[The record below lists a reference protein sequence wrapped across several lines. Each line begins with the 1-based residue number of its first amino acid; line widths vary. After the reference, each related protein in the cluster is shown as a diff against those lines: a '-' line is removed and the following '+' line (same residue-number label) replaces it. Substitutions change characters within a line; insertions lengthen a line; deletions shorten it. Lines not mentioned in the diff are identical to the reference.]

1 MRMTSFSW
9 LTRLARDRGAN
20 VAAMM
25 AVAMIPLAA
34 LAGSALDVSRMYVVK
49 SRLQQACDAGVL
61 AGRRF
66 MATDG
71 GTTLDANATTQ
82 AKTFFTNN
90 FGAGFFGSSSA
101 TFTPTKTSDQQV
113 AGTATVQ
120 VPMTVMKMFSMATAN
135 LTVTCKAR
143 FDIADTDIVFVL
155 DTTGSMACRPEDTDT
170 QCNSYVSSTTVQ
182 SYARPGSDPDAV
194 AGYLGSTAYA
204 VPETTAGNGSRIK
217 ALRQAVKDFSAVIA
231 SSVDSSTRVRYG
243 FVTYTS
249 TVNAGKAI
257 YQVSPSYLLGG
268 VNGET
273 VAYQT
278 RWPWKDYEISWTG
291 TANNKTS
298 TNCTTIDGT
307 RSPAVSAPLTYNNS
321 SGTATWSGGQRW
333 NSSDGKC
340 YGNLTRT
347 VGPQYQYQQYSWDV
361 SKFLSGSTV
370 TDPTKVKGETTA
382 WDGCV
387 EERATEAGTTSFT
400 SASYDL
406 DPDLIPTTDARTRW
420 RPMWPDV
427 EYFRQSSPTDTSNG
441 DDTSYRPSYNL
452 AWMRKSGYYSC
463 GKPIHRLST
472 MSASDIAAYVDAADF
487 KPLGGTYHDTGMIW
501 GTRLLSNAG
510 VFSSDNKGRTGQP
523 LPRKVIVFLTDGDM
537 SPSEVIY
544 GMYGVENF
552 DKRVSNG
559 DTGNLTSYHNARFLY
574 ECGRARQLGID
585 VWTVAID
592 TSSSDQLTQCAR
604 NSSQA
609 LYTTTGSGLSAIF
622 QKIAKQVA
630 MLRIDQ

>member
-9 LTRLARDRGAN
+9 LTRLGRDRGAN

-25 AVAMIPLAA
+25 AVAMLPLAA

-71 GTTLDANATTQ
+71 GTTLDATATAQ
-82 AKTFFTNN
+82 AKTFFNNN
-90 FGAGFFGSSSA
+90 FGTGYFGAANA

-155 DTTGSMACRPEDTDT
+155 DTTGSMACRPEDTDA
-170 QCNSYVSSTTVQ
+170 QCSSYVNANPAQAYT
-182 SYARPGSDPDAV
+182 RPGSDPDAV
-194 AGYLGSTAYA
+194 AGYLNSTGYA

-217 ALRQAVKDFSAVIA
+217 ALRQAVKDFAAVIT
-231 SSVDSSTRVRYG
+231 SSMDSSTRVRYG

-257 YQVSPSYLLGG
+257 YQMSPNYLLGATS
-268 VNGET
+268 GEKWW
-273 VAYQT
+273 YQSRT
-278 RWPWKDYEISWTG
+278 PASGESVESATG
-291 TANNKTS
+291 SPNYKAQADCTAVM
-298 TNCTTIDGT
+298 GT
-307 RSPAVSAPLTYNNS
+307 RSY
-321 SGTATWSGGQRW
+321 GTAGTFDATATASYTGGQVWSGGR
-333 NSSDGKC
+333 C
-340 YGNLTRT
+340 YGNVTRNM
-347 VGPQYQYQQYSWDV
+347 VPNYAYDKFNLDV
-361 SKFLSGSTV
+361 SKYITGAAV
-370 TDPTKVKGETTA
+370 TDPSKLAVTGATSK

-387 EERATEAGTTSFT
+387 EERQTQAGTTNFT

-406 DPDLIPTTDARTRW
+406 DPELIPNATLVQTRW
-420 RPMWPDV
+420 RPMWADV
-427 EYFRQSSPTDTSNG
+427 EYLRKDTAA
-441 DDTSYRPSYNL
+441 DTGIGEDHANL
-452 AWMRKSGYYSC
+452 GSASQRKSGFYSC
-463 GKPIHRLST
+463 GKPIHRLSAMT
-472 MSASDIAAYVDAADF
+472 ASAIAAYVDAPDF

-501 GTRLLSNAG
+501 GTRLLASAG
-510 VFSSDNKGRTGQP
+510 IFAADNSGRTGQP
-523 LPRKVIVFLTDGDM
+523 SPRKIIVFLTDGVM
-537 SPSEVIY
+537 SPSPSIY
-544 GMYGVENF
+544 GLYGLEGV
-552 DKRVSNG
+552 DQRVSGG
-559 DTGNLTSYHNARFLY
+559 DTGNLTNYHNARFLY

-592 TSSSDQLTQCAR
+592 DAPSDQLTQCAR

>member
-1 MRMTSFSW
+1 MRMTNFSW

-66 MATDG
+66 MASDG
-71 GTTLDANATTQ
+71 SASLDATATAQ

-90 FGAGFFGSSSA
+90 FGAGYFGA
-101 TFTPTKTSDQQV
+101 TNPTFTPVKTSDQQV

-120 VPMTVMKMFSMATAN
+120 VPMTVMKMFAMAASN

-143 FDIADTDIVFVL
+143 YDIADTDIVFVL
-155 DTTGSMACRPEDTDT
+155 DTTGSMACRPEDTDA
-170 QCNSYVSSTTVQ
+170 QCNSYTSANPAQPYT
-182 SYARPGSDPDAV
+182 RPSSDPDAMQ
-194 AGYLGSTAYA
+194 GYLGSTSYA

-217 ALRQAVKDFSAVIA
+217 ALRQAVKDFAAVIA

-249 TVNAGKAI
+249 TINAGKAI
-257 YQVSPSYLLGG
+257 YQVSPAYLLGG
-268 VNGET
+268 T
-273 VAYQT
+273 TSDKTWSYQT
-278 RWPWKDYEISWTG
+278 RSFNGGEAQESATG
-291 TANNKTS
+291 SPNSKSQTD
-298 TNCTTIDGT
+298 CTTVMGT
-307 RSPAVSAPLTYNNS
+307 RSY
-321 SGTATWSGGQRW
+321 GTAGTFNTTATATYSGGQLW
-333 NSSDGKC
+333 SSGRC
-340 YGNLTRT
+340 YGNVTRNMVPT
-347 VGPQYQYQQYSWDV
+347 YDYAKKELDI
-361 SKFLSGSTV
+361 SKFLTGVSV
-370 TDPTKVKGETTA
+370 PDPSKITGATSI
-382 WDGCV
+382 WDGCI
-387 EERATEAGTTSFT
+387 EERYTQAGTTDFT
-400 SASYDL
+400 SDSYDL
-406 DPDLIPTTDARTRW
+406 TPELIPTSDVKTRW
-420 RPMWPDV
+420 RPMWADV
-427 EYFRQSSPTDTSNG
+427 EYNRTNFNGETGNGEDHNNLGGASRRQ
-441 DDTSYRPSYNL
+441 L
-452 AWMRKSGYYSC
+452 GYYSC
-463 GKPIHRLST
+463 GKPIHRLSAMT
-472 MSASDIAAYVDAADF
+472 TSEIANYVDAPDF

-501 GTRLLSNAG
+501 GTRLLSSAG
-510 VFSSDNKGRTGQP
+510 IFAADNTGRTGQP
-523 LPRKVIVFLTDGDM
+523 APRKVIVFLTDGDM
-537 SPSEVIY
+537 SPNASLY
-544 GMYGVENF
+544 GLYGVESL
-552 DKRVSNG
+552 DRRVSNG
-559 DTGNLTSYHNARFLY
+559 DTGNLTNYHNARFLY

-609 LYTTTGSGLSAIF
+609 LYTTTGSGLTAIF

>member
-1 MRMTSFSW
+1 M
-9 LTRLARDRGAN
+9 TRLARDRGAN

-71 GTTLDANATTQ
+71 GTTLDATATAQ

-90 FGAGFFGSSSA
+90 FGAGYFGA
-101 TFTPTKTSDQQV
+101 ANARFTPSKTSDQQV

-120 VPMTVMKMFSMATAN
+120 VPMTVMKMFSMATAD

-170 QCNSYVSSTTVQ
+170 QCNNYVSANSARAYT
-182 SYARPGSDPDAV
+182 RPGSDPDAMP
-194 AGYLGSTAYA
+194 GYLNSTGYA

-217 ALRQAVKDFSAVIA
+217 ALRQAVKDFAAVIA

-249 TVNAGKAI
+249 TINAGKAI
-257 YQVSPSYLLGG
+257 YQVAPSYLVGG
-268 VNGET
+268 AANDKWD
-273 VAYQT
+273 YQT
-278 RWPWKDYEISWTG
+278 RWITDEYVASWSG
-291 TANNKTS
+291 TANGKS
-298 TNCTTIDGT
+298 SANCGT
-307 RSPAVSAPLTYNNS
+307 VMGNRAPLTAPAFAS
-321 SGTATWSGGQRW
+321 DGTASYTGGQLW
-333 NSSDGKC
+333 NSKDNTC
-340 YGNLTRT
+340 YGNVTRNMGPVYTYGQRKLDVTGFVAGKT
-347 VGPQYQYQQYSWDV
+347 VG
-361 SKFLSGSTV
+361 
-370 TDPTKVKGETTA
+370 DPTKVAATNTA
-382 WDGCV
+382 WDGCI
-387 EERATEAGTTSFT
+387 EERATQSGTTNFT

-406 DPDLIPTTDARTRW
+406 DPELIPSNGTDTRW
-420 RPMWPDV
+420 RPMWADV
-427 EYFRQSSPTDTSNG
+427 EYNRLLTGVSPDTTNG
-441 DDTSYRPSYNL
+441 DDNNKHQNFGGVDRRQL
-452 AWMRKSGYYSC
+452 GYYSC
-463 GKPIHRLST
+463 GKPVHRLSA
-472 MSASDIAAYVDAADF
+472 MSNADIAAYVDASDF
-487 KPLGGTYHDTGMIW
+487 RPLGGTYHDTGMIW
-501 GTRLLSNAG
+501 GTRLLSGSGIFAADNAG
-510 VFSSDNKGRTGQP
+510 RAGQP
-523 LPRKVIVFLTDGDM
+523 VPRKVIVFLTDGDM
-537 SPSEVIY
+537 SPNAALY
-544 GMYGVENF
+544 GLYGVENF

-559 DTGNLTSYHNARFLY
+559 DTGNLTNYHNARFLY

>member
-1 MRMTSFSW
+1 MRMTNFSW

-66 MATDG
+66 MASDG
-71 GTTLDANATTQ
+71 GTTLDATATAQ

-90 FGAGFFGSSSA
+90 FGAGYFGATGA
-101 TFTPTKTSDQQV
+101 TFTPSKTSDQQV

-120 VPMTVMKMFSMATAN
+120 VPMTVMKMFAMATST

-143 FDIADTDIVFVL
+143 YDIADTDIVFVL

-170 QCNSYVSSTTVQ
+170 QCNNYVNANSARAYT
-182 SYARPGSDPDAV
+182 RPGSDPDAMP
-194 AGYLGSTAYA
+194 GYLNSTGYA

-217 ALRQAVKDFSAVIA
+217 ALRQAVKDFAAVIA

-249 TVNAGKAI
+249 TINAGKAI
-257 YQVSPSYLLGG
+257 YQTTPSYLVGG
-268 VNGET
+268 AANDQWS
-273 VAYQT
+273 YQT
-278 RWPWKDYEISWTG
+278 RWITDEYVASWSG
-291 TANNKTS
+291 TSNGKS
-298 TNCTTIDGT
+298 QGNCGT
-307 RSPAVSAPLTYNNS
+307 VMGNRTPLTAPTFSTDGSASY
-321 SGTATWSGGQRW
+321 GGGQLWDSRT
-333 NSSDGKC
+333 NSCYSNVTRNMGPVYTYGQRKLDVANFVAGK
-340 YGNLTRT
+340 T
-347 VGPQYQYQQYSWDV
+347 VG
-361 SKFLSGSTV
+361 
-370 TDPTKVKGETTA
+370 DPTKVAATNTA
-382 WDGCV
+382 WDGCI
-387 EERATEAGTTSFT
+387 EERYTQSGTTSFT
-400 SASYDL
+400 SSSYDL
-406 DPDLIPTTDARTRW
+406 DPELVPTSGTDTRW
-420 RPMWPDV
+420 RPMWADV
-427 EYFRQSSPTDTSNG
+427 EYNRPGVASDSSNG
-441 DDTSYRPSYNL
+441 DVSDHQNL
-452 AWMRKSGYYSC
+452 GSASRRQSGYYSC
-463 GKPIHRLST
+463 GKPVHRLSAMT
-472 MSASDIAAYVDAADF
+472 ASDIAAYVDASDF

-501 GTRLLSNAG
+501 GTRLLSSSGIFA
-510 VFSSDNKGRTGQP
+510 SDNTGRTGQP
-523 LPRKVIVFLTDGDM
+523 VPRKVIVFLTDGDM
-537 SPSEVIY
+537 SPNATLY
-544 GMYGVENF
+544 GLYGVESL
-552 DKRVSNG
+552 DRRVSNG
-559 DTGNLTSYHNARFLY
+559 DTGNLTNYHNARFLY

-609 LYTTTGSGLSAIF
+609 LYTTTGSGLSTIF